1 MTTAIGIALIG
12 QDTRAGTTRG
22 GVPTGA
28 ILGIT
33 TIIIGDLVLA
43 PEAGILAGADGV
55 QDIMIL
61 GIPVG
66 DIVGT
71 TAGDTDPVGDMA
83 GGTGILLAITDLCT
97 TEEGMEVA

>member
-12 QDTRAGTTRG
+12 PDTLAGTTLG
-22 GVPTGA
+22 GAPTGA
-28 ILGIT
+28 ILGIMMIT
-33 TIIIGDLVLA
+33 IGDLALA
-43 PEAGILAGADGV
+43 QEAGILAGADGIP
-55 QDIMIL
+55 DIMIL

-66 DIVGT
+66 DTVGI

-97 TEEGMEVA
+97 TEEEMETA

>member
-12 QDTRAGTTRG
+12 PDTRAGTTRG

-28 ILGIT
+28 ILGIMM
-33 TIIIGDLVLA
+33 TITGDLVLV
-43 PEAGILAGADGV
+43 PEAGILAGVDGIP
-55 QDIMIL
+55 DIMIH

-66 DIVGT
+66 DPVGGMDP
-71 TAGDTDPVGDMA
+71 AGDMI

-97 TEEGMEVA
+97 TEEEMETA